1 MTHRLRSLAALTAAF
16 PLLALAAPAQV
27 QVRWFQTF
35 DGPDHANDVA
45 AAVAVD
51 ASGAVYVAVNDTNGS
66 TFEPRLF
73 KYDAS
78 GALAWSRLLVA
89 GPGSVSAV
97 ALDPDNGDAIVVGSA
112 PTMPILQQDAFVA
125 RYAPDGTRRWFRRWD
140 GPDSR
145 IDSATAVV
153 LGGGGT
159 AYVVANTQRAD
170 FLEDFAILAYT
181 AAGALAWEAV
191 LPDTHTEAGSAGLIA
206 IDASGNLLVTG
217 YGGATYPG
225 NAVLVKVTPAG
236 TLAWLR
242 EYDGPGA
249 AFDRGYDVASDA
261 QGNVYLAGLV
271 SMNGGPLTP
280 DYGGFL
286 AKYDPQGNLLWDRV
300 VDDPANGIDSL
311 EAVEVD
317 YRGNVVVA
325 GRLGDATRSARAW
338 LAQYDPQGNL
348 VWDRPWSVDDEHF
361 EIWSALAL
369 DAGGGITVAGT
380 AYKPLDYPA
389 YDSDVEVQ
397 RYDKHGNLRW
407 AHAGLFSV
415 PNGDYPTDLALG
427 PGGEVAYAGVTNA
440 FPGGPGGRPRRA
452 AARPVR
458 ALLLRRRER
467 DGVPVRQLERARRP
481 GRLPELAR
489 HGQRG
494 RRRGR
499 REPLERHALAERV
512 LRARLDRRVRPGER
526 PRQRRTRPRLRRRR
540 LVPGRHPVAARRRD
554 RHERHG
560 DVPRTGRRPDLRAR
574 VRGRPERPLLPGLVP
589 RSGELLHRRHL
600 QPDERPG
607 DDLGAVAAPRTAAN
621 EARPAVLERAAG
633 RVVGPGS
640 DPGRRELYFSF
651 SQNSAGMSCAILSA
665 PFAPP

>member
-191 LPDTHTEAGSAGLIA
+191 LPDTHTEAGSAGPIA

-440 FPGGPGGRPRRA
+440 FPGGQA
-452 AARPVR
+452 DVLV
-458 ALLLRRRER
+458 ALLRDQSVPFCFGDGSATACPCGNSSAPGDQVGCLNSHGTGSEVVDAGVASLSSDTLSLNASSVPGSIAVFVQANVLASGGQGHVYG
-467 DGVPVRQLERARRP
+467 DGVSCLGGIPLRLGVETVTNGTATYP
-481 GRLPELAR
+481 G
-489 HGQRG
+489 
-494 RRRGR
+494 
-499 REPLERHALAERV
+499 
-512 LRARLDRRVRPGER
+512 PGDA
-526 PRQRRTRPRLRRRR
+526 PIS
-540 LVPGRHPVAARRRD
+540 
-554 RHERHG
+554 
-560 DVPRTGRRPDLRAR
+560 
-574 VRGRPERPLLPGLVP
+574 VRGFVVDPSVRYYQVWYRDPASFCTGDTFNLTNGL
-589 RSGELLHRRHL
+589 
-600 QPDERPG
+600 
-607 DDLGAVAAPRTAAN
+607 ATTWAP
-621 EARPAVLERAAG
+621 
-633 RVVGPGS
+633 
-640 DPGRRELYFSF
+640 
-651 SQNSAGMSCAILSA
+651 
-665 PFAPP
+665 